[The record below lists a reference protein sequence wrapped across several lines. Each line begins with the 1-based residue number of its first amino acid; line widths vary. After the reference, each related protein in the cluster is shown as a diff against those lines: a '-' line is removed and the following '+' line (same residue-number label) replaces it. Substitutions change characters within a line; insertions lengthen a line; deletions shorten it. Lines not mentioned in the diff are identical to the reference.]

1 MDNMDKRD
9 EFKEKLEK
17 LFDEYD
23 AHARV
28 LIWHDNPVV
37 QIFSPDFCKLSP

>member
-17 LFDEYD
+17 FIKNIIDHGHLMSELNIQ
-23 AHARV
+23 H
-28 LIWHDNPVV
+28 
-37 QIFSPDFCKLSP
+37 QI